1 MSEKFIRRADR
12 GGVYYLPASRR
23 TAAEAAAEKVHFRPT
38 LVKISRGMHSAA
50 LLKHLGEALNFPD
63 WYGANFDA
71 LHDCLTDPDWTT
83 DKGLALFLTGT
94 ASLHKSDPDGF
105 ATLIEVFQAVASE
118 LSRSGTPFWVLLDSP
133 ATDIPTLPEA

>member
-50 LLKHLGEALNFPD
+50 LLKQLGEALNFPD

-94 ASLHKSDPDGF
+94 ASLHKSDPDGY
-105 ATLIEVFQAVASE
+105 ATLIEVYQAVASD